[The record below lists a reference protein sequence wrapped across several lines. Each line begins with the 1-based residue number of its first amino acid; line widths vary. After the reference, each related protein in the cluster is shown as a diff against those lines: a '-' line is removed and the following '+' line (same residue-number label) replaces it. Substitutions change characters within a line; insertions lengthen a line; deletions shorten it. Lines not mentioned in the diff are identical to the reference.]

1 MLKEIGFNIEIETL
15 DGLTTVR
22 NNELREES
30 VI

>member
-1 MLKEIGFNIEIETL
+1 MLQDICFNIEVEVL